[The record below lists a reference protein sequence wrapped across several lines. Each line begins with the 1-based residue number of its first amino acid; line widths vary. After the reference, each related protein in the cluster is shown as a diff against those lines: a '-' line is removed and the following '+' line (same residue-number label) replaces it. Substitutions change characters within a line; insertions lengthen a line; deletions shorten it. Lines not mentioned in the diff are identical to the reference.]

1 MVGESAMD
9 ESNKR
14 AGIMQKVIVALLI
27 ANLLATGILGFYT
40 VSRIRGIHEIEEDMD
55 NMYDPTEK
63 YTIYIGLNDKDTYE
77 QIITTEDGIRMVNG
91 ICSRYVDGYTMQ
103 TAKGGWVDEKN
114 ILTEEN
120 TLIYS
125 FYEASEEQIMQIM
138 DDVLKEL
145 NQNSILITHGQENS
159 AYYYG
164 HEKEGQ
170 DD

>member
-77 QIITTEDGIRMVNG
+77 QTESAAAMWMV
-91 ICSRYVDGYTMQ
+91 IPCRQ
-103 TAKGGWVDEKN
+103 RRAAGWMKR
-114 ILTEEN
+114 T
-120 TLIYS
+120 S
-125 FYEASEEQIMQIM
+125 
-138 DDVLKEL
+138 
-145 NQNSILITHGQENS
+145 
-159 AYYYG
+159 
-164 HEKEGQ
+164 
-170 DD
+170 

>member
-1 MVGESAMD
+1 MD
-9 ESNKR
+9 ENNKR
-14 AGIMQKVIVALLI
+14 AGIRQKVIVILLI
-27 ANLLATGILGFYT
+27 ANILATGVLGFYT
-40 VSRIRGIHEIEEDMD
+40 VSRIHGIHEIGEDMD
-55 NMYDPTEK
+55 NRYNPTEK
-63 YTIYIGLNDKDTYE
+63 YTIYIGLNDKNTYE
-77 QIITTEDGIRMVNG
+77 QIISTEDGIRMVNE

-103 TAKGGWVDEKN
+103 TAKGGWMDEKN

-125 FYEASEEQIMQIM
+125 FYGATEEQILQIM

-145 NQNSILITHGQENS
+145 NQNSILITHGQENG

-164 HEKEGQ
+164 HEKEEQ

>member
-1 MVGESAMD
+1 MD
-9 ESNKR
+9 ENNRK
-14 AGIMQKVIVALLI
+14 AGIRQKVIIVLLA
-27 ANLLATGILGFYT
+27 ANLLATGFLGVYT
-40 VSRIRGIHEIEEDMD
+40 VSGIHGIEGDRD
-55 NMYDPTEK
+55 NRYDPVEK
-63 YTIYIGLNDKDTYE
+63 YTIYIGLNDKDTYA
-77 QIITTEDGIRMVNG
+77 QIISTEDGIRMVNE

-103 TAKGGWVDEKN
+103 TAKGGWVDEKQ

-125 FYEASEEQIMQIM
+125 FYGVTDEQITQIM

-145 NQNSILITHGQENS
+145 NQNAILITYGQENS

-164 HEKEGQ
+164 KEEQ

>member
-1 MVGESAMD
+1 MAGESAMD
-9 ESNKR
+9 ENNKR
-14 AGIMQKVIVALLI
+14 AGIRQKVIIVLLT

-40 VSRIRGIHEIEEDMD
+40 VSGIHGIEEDMD
-55 NMYDPTEK
+55 NMYNPTEK

-77 QIITTEDGIRMVNG
+77 QIISTEDGIRMVNG

-103 TAKGGWVDEKN
+103 TAKGGWMDEKK

-125 FYEASEEQIMQIM
+125 FYGATDEEIMQIM

-145 NQNSILITHGQENS
+145 NQNSILITYGQENS

-164 HEKEGQ
+164 REKEEQ

>member
-1 MVGESAMD
+1 MD
-9 ESNKR
+9 GNNIR
-14 AGIMQKVIVALLI
+14 TGIRQKAIVVLLI
-27 ANLLATGILGFYT
+27 VNLVATGILGFYT
-40 VSRIRGIHEIEEDMD
+40 VSEIHGIHGIEEDMD
-55 NMYDPTEK
+55 NIYDLTEK
-63 YTIYIGLNDKDTYE
+63 YTIYIGLNDKNTYE
-77 QIITTEDGIRMVNG
+77 QIISTEDGIRMVNG

-103 TAKGGWVDEKN
+103 TAKGGWMDEKK

-125 FYEASEEQIMQIM
+125 FYGVTDEQIMQIM

-145 NQNSILITHGQENS
+145 NQNSILITYGQENS

-164 HEKEGQ
+164 REKEEQ

>member
-1 MVGESAMD
+1 MD
-9 ESNKR
+9 ENNKR
-14 AGIMQKVIVALLI
+14 AGIRQKVIVVLLA

-40 VSRIRGIHEIEEDMD
+40 VSRIHGIHGIEEDMD
-55 NMYDPTEK
+55 NRYNPTEK
-63 YTIYIGLNDKDTYE
+63 YTIYIGLNDKNTYE
-77 QIITTEDGIRMVNG
+77 QIISTEDGIRMVNE

-103 TAKGGWVDEKN
+103 TAKGGWMDEKK

-125 FYEASEEQIMQIM
+125 FYEATDEQIMQIM

-145 NQNSILITHGQENS
+145 NQNSILITYGQENS

-164 HEKEGQ
+164 REKEEQ

>member
-1 MVGESAMD
+1 
-9 ESNKR
+9 
-14 AGIMQKVIVALLI
+14 
-27 ANLLATGILGFYT
+27 
-40 VSRIRGIHEIEEDMD
+40 
-55 NMYDPTEK
+55 
-63 YTIYIGLNDKDTYE
+63 
-77 QIITTEDGIRMVNG
+77 
-91 ICSRYVDGYTMQ
+91 MQ

>member
-1 MVGESAMD
+1 MAGESAMN
-9 ESNKR
+9 ENNKR
-14 AGIMQKVIVALLI
+14 AGIMQKVIVVLLT

-40 VSRIRGIHEIEEDMD
+40 VSRIQGIHGIEEDVD
-55 NMYDPTEK
+55 SIYDPTEK

-77 QIITTEDGIRMVNG
+77 QIISTEDGIRMVNG

-103 TAKGGWVDEKN
+103 TAKGGWMDEKQ

-125 FYEASEEQIMQIM
+125 FYGVTDEQIMRIM
-138 DDVLKEL
+138 DDVLREL

-164 HEKEGQ
+164 REKEE
-170 DD
+170 

>member
-1 MVGESAMD
+1 MD
-9 ESNKR
+9 ENNKR
-14 AGIMQKVIVALLI
+14 AGIRQKVIVVLLTV
-27 ANLLATGILGFYT
+27 NLLATGILGFYT
-40 VSRIRGIHEIEEDMD
+40 LSGIHGTENDAD
-55 NMYDPTEK
+55 NIYEPTEK
-63 YTIYIGLNDKDTYE
+63 YMIYIGLNDKNTYE
-77 QIITTEDGIRMVNG
+77 QIISTEDGIRMVNE

-103 TAKGGWVDEKN
+103 TAKGGWVDEKE

-125 FYEASEEQIMQIM
+125 FYGVTDEQIMQIM

-145 NQNSILITHGQENS
+145 NQNSILITYGQENS

-164 HEKEGQ
+164 REKEGQ